1 MGNYHKITIN
11 GETIFR
17 EFNSAS
23 GYYGQDK
30 LTKEELIEQLMDE
43 VIESS
48 IEIDEEEINQ
58 AIRSIPSYSQR
69 ESVQNHITYL
79 EMVAESLG

>member
-11 GETIFR
+11 GVTFFR

-23 GYYGQDK
+23 GYYGLDE
-30 LTKEELIEQLMDE
+30 LTKEELVEQIMDE

-48 IEIDEEEINQ
+48 VEIDEEEINQ

-69 ESVQNHITYL
+69 ESVQNYITYL
-79 EMVAESLG
+79 EMVAESLE